1 MKEEKTKCGNTSQSQ
16 DAFPHVFWKEIKKS
30 KNHFIIL
37 SFCHFSSI
45 ISSSPEVRG
54 SEHPTGPCPRW

>member
-37 SFCHFSSI
+37 SFFINHLFFTG
-45 ISSSPEVRG
+45 G
-54 SEHPTGPCPRW
+54 SGK